1 MDKIMEKLNKL
12 SLPAVILI
20 ASIVLGGF
28 YYASQLNKQQS
39 IEKQQQIKIEQERQ
53 ETEAKAE
60 QDKRDYI
67 AKRKTE
73 CLAIYKAESDKWNNT
88 ESWNYIEP
96 AKKPATPQLLSV
108 AEWKAQGEP
117 KAPVNTSALYNNDKC
132 EIIYENNKYNEEI
145 CEEKWKA
152 TYDYKNNTEYKLN
165 VKRVIT
171 ECNETFSKY
180 F

>member
-73 CLAIYKAESDKWNNT
+73 CLAIYKTESDKWSNV
-88 ESWNYIEP
+88 EGWNYIEP
-96 AKKPATPQLLSV
+96 AK
-108 AEWKAQGEP
+108 
-117 KAPVNTSALYNNDKC
+117 NTSGDDFDIEINSGLDLSAFLHNDKC
-132 EIIYENNKYNEEI
+132 EIKYENSAGEN
-145 CEEKWKA
+145 
-152 TYDYKNNTEYKLN
+152 
-165 VKRVIT
+165 
-171 ECNETFSKY
+171 FSK
-180 F
+180 FF